1 MAISKER
8 KAELVKQFGKTEKDT
23 GATEVQI
30 AILTEEINNL
40 TEHLKEHIH
49 DFHSKRGLQMM
60 VGKRRSLLDYL
71 KKNDIVSYRNTIEAL
86 GLRK

>member
-1 MAISKER
+1 MVSKER
-8 KAELVKQFGKTEKDT
+8 VAELVKKFGKNEKDT

-40 TEHLKEHIH
+40 TEHLKNHIH

-71 KKNDIVSYRNTIEAL
+71 KKTDVVSYRNTIEAL